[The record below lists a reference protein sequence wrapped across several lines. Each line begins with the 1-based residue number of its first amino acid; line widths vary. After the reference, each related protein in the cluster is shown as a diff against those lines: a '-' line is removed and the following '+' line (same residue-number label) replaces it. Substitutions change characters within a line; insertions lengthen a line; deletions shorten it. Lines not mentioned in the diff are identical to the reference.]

1 MPDGLTVQAA
11 QAKTTD
17 ESGEVSKMSEAA
29 IIETSGR
36 IGTERMVR
44 FVPLGISKVSD
55 VEACVG
61 AISEDGSWVRPE
73 TPTLAEVKAS
83 DSPFVYFQWANA
95 ELGESLAGDAR
106 PEDHHMV
113 RRAERENWIAEQE
126 RLEFIR
132 THLDPSAEDGF
143 RGLRSLGLI
152 KVDVQRFY
160 MKRSTA
166 GRRFL
171 RVEFADA
178 KGDCYDWIVSE
189 VRFPEEIAP
198 YLQEGEITPEFGKKL
213 ADFFHSAEVYFTI
226 ALTKP
231 NNRFPGKFRGCH
243 PVVIGI
249 HTVPDYRVELRREEP
264 ARS

>member
-1 MPDGLTVQAA
+1 
-11 QAKTTD
+11 
-17 ESGEVSKMSEAA
+17 MSEAA
-29 IIETSGR
+29 IIETNIATWTR
-36 IGTERMVR
+36 RMVR
-44 FVPLGISKVSD
+44 FVPMGISKVSD

-95 ELGESLAGDAR
+95 ELGESLARDPR

-113 RRAERENWIAEQE
+113 RRALPETSISEQE
-126 RLEFIR
+126 RLAFIH
-132 THLDPSAEDGF
+132 THLDPSAEAAF
-143 RGLRSLGLI
+143 SGLRSLGLI
-152 KVDVQRFY
+152 KVQVHKFY
-160 MKRSTA
+160 MKQSTA

-171 RVEFADA
+171 RVEFTDA
-178 KGDCYDWIVSE
+178 KGDTYDWIVSE
-189 VRFPEEIAP
+189 VKFPEKIAP
-198 YLQEGEITPEFGKKL
+198 YLRENEITPEFGKKL
-213 ADFFHSAEVYFTI
+213 ADFFQSAEVYFTL

-249 HTVPDYRVELRREEP
+249 HTSPDYCTKLLREEP
-264 ARS
+264 ATS